1 MPDIHDLS
9 PDDPRFPDLVL
20 EIGRRAVAEAIAEHH
35 AAGRSV
41 SYQRD
46 GKLVEAL
53 PGGREIPVDTAGADV
68 ACSTRGSHDQR

>member
-9 PDDPRFPDLVL
+9 PDDPRFPDLVI
-20 EIGRRAVAEAIAEHH
+20 EIGRHAVAEAIAEHH

-46 GKLVEAL
+46 SELVEAL
-53 PGGREIPVDTAGADV
+53 PGGKEIPVDATGADI
-68 ACSTRGSHDQR
+68 ACATRGSHDQR